1 MKISLLFTALVAV
14 SAIVACSKK
23 GDDPQPLTPT
33 QLLTAQKWR
42 VSSATIAGPGQP
54 TIDLTALSAP
64 CKLDDYVQFADP
76 STYVVDEGATKCDSR
91 DAQTQLGTWAF
102 ANNDT
107 QLSISYTGDNYT
119 ATVNELTASSLK
131 LTTVRLQ
138 SDGTKATIVQIFTA
152 IK

>member
-1 MKISLLFTALVAV
+1 MRIPFAALVAV
-14 SAIVACSKK
+14 SAVVACSKK
-23 GDDPQPLTPT
+23 GSDPQPLTRT

-42 VSSATIAGPGQP
+42 VSSATIASPGQP
-54 TIDLTALSAP
+54 TIDLTALSPP
-64 CKLDDYVQFADP
+64 CKLDDYVQFATP

-91 DAQTQLGTWAF
+91 DPQTQLGTWAF

-107 QLSISYTGDNYT
+107 QLSISYTGDTYT
-119 ATVNELTASSLK
+119 ATVDELTASALK

-138 SDGTKATIVQIFTA
+138 SDGTKATIVQSFMA